1 MDKNNLKGI
10 IRSNPIGRWMLSL
23 RERFNNWRNYQLR
36 KPYFEELSAFVLGG
50 NLSIISSNCFA
61 GRIMRDLKIKY
72 NSPTLGLWMMPD
84 DFALFCG
91 DLSHYLNADIQIVEH
106 SKNELGEYKRTHPTK
121 HPYPVG
127 WIDGKLEVHFLHYH
141 TAEEAVSK
149 WKRRA
154 ARVNYDNILLIGFE
168 QNGCTEEDVK
178 AFDAIP
184 YDRKLYFC
192 SKPYP
197 YKSVVY
203 IKEFEKLG
211 TVGNPYN
218 HGHIYYKYLV
228 NWLKNNQGG
237 SCKTI

>member
-36 KPYFEELSAFVLGG
+36 KPYFEELSAFVLGE

-91 DLSHYLNADIQIVEH
+91 DLSYYLNADIQIVEH
-106 SKNELGEYKRTHPTK
+106 SKNELGEYKRTHPPK

-228 NWLKNNQGG
+228 NWLKNNQ
-237 SCKTI
+237 